1 MISEPDFQKESRQA
15 RLIDF
20 CRKTWPALGEEIFH
34 LRERFRYARKF
45 GKLQRKFWLDHF
57 APEKPKVLSGPFKGM
72 RYLHGNVMGP
82 PLPRWLGTYEAEL
95 HEVIRNSISKKT
107 YDIILV
113 VGSAEGFYACG
124 LARLFPT
131 TPILS
136 FETTLVSRWQQRKL
150 LKINQIRQVEIR
162 GKLEMQEFLRL
173 VRDKKSLCL
182 LDIEGGELDF
192 CGAGAVPYLGRADL
206 LVEIH
211 ASGRRSPGEVLKEIE
226 SRLNLSH
233 RTQVLNPV
241 QRNMADI
248 QAKVGSRW
256 TLEAL
261 EQAAEEHRG
270 FAQQWLWAEAR
281 QNLRDSCMT
290 NQPAPAA
297 NK

>member
-1 MISEPDFQKESRQA
+1 MISEPNFQKESRQA

-45 GKLQRKFWLDHF
+45 GKLQRKFWLDHY
-57 APEKPKVLSGPFKGM
+57 APGKPTVLSGPFEGM
-72 RYLHGNVMGP
+72 CYLQGNVMGP

-95 HEVIRNSISKKT
+95 HEVIRKTISQKS

-124 LARLFPT
+124 LARLLPG

-173 VRDKKSLCL
+173 VKDKKSLCL
-182 LDIEGGELDF
+182 LDIEGAELDF
-192 CGAGAVPYLGRADL
+192 CGAAAVPYLGRADL

-233 RTQVLNPV
+233 RTQILNPV
-241 QRNMADI
+241 QRNMAEI
-248 QAKVGSRW
+248 QAQVGSRW
-256 TLEAL
+256 TTEAL

-281 QNLRDSCMT
+281 QNLSDNCMT
-290 NQPAPAA
+290 SQPAPAA

>member
-1 MISEPDFQKESRQA
+1 MTKPHSHIRISKQA
-15 RLIDF
+15 ALIEF
-20 CRKTWPALGEEIFH
+20 LRKAWPAFGEEVFH

-45 GKLQRKFWLDHF
+45 GNLQRKFWRDHF
-57 APEKPKVLSGPFKGM
+57 APEKPTVLSGPFEGM
-72 RYLHGNVMGP
+72 RYLQGNVMGP

-95 HEVIRNSISKKT
+95 HEVIRKSISKKT

-136 FETTLVSRWQQRKL
+136 FESTLVSRWQQRKL
-150 LKINQIRQVEIR
+150 LKINHIRQVEIR
-162 GKLEMQEFLRL
+162 GKLEIQEFLRL
-173 VRDKKSLCL
+173 VKNKKSLCL
-182 LDIEGGELDF
+182 LDIEGAELEF
-192 CGAGAVPYLGRADL
+192 CGAAALPCLGRADL

-226 SRLNLSH
+226 SRLNPSH
-233 RTQVLNPV
+233 RTQILNPV
-241 QRNMADI
+241 QRKIAEI
-248 QAKVGSRW
+248 QAQARSRW
-256 TLEAL
+256 TTEAL

-281 QNLRDSCMT
+281 QNLRDNCMT